1 MMTMLSSNLLEP
13 LPNGYNCTRYS
24 YAVNG
29 TPTSAQDPTPRTTT
43 AICDN
48 APTSS
53 SPVDITASGMQ
64 LPYKWKHWQEIKFG
78 SLTIE
83 A

>member
-1 MMTMLSSNLLEP
+1 MCVSNNCNDYVTSNLLEP

-24 YAVNG
+24 FSVND
-29 TPTSAQDPTPRTTT
+29 TSTSVQDSTPRT
-43 AICDN
+43 AFYDS

-64 LPYKWKHWQEIKFG
+64 L
-78 SLTIE
+78 LN
-83 A
+83 